1 MSRRRLHEDDRAALG
16 VLCGLLAVALMA
28 AAVVV
33 DSCLTQ
39 PPLMRDCEARGG
51 QVVRGQHGGWSCQGS
66 AQ

>member
-1 MSRRRLHEDDRAALG
+1 MSRARFREDDRAALG

-39 PPLMRDCEARGG
+39 PPLMRACEAGG
-51 QVVRGQHGGWSCQGS
+51 GRVVRGQHGGWSCQGG